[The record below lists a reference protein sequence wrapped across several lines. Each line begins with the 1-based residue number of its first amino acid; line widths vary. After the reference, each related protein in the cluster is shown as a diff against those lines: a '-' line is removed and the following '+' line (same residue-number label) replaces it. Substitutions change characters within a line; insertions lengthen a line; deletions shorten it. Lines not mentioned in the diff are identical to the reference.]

1 MGVILGRGGVAKIA
15 VKQLE
20 ALRIGDAGAKIRDD
34 GGLVGSI
41 RARAGGVSVTF
52 YWRYRFDGKVKEYPC
67 GTWPKE
73 SLAEIRAERDKA
85 RRLLE
90 EGKDPGEEKRIFRLA
105 AMAEQV
111 EAVGKERARIATV
124 EAQKAR
130 LTVRELFE
138 RWERRELINR
148 KDRGAEAL
156 RSFEKDV
163 FPSLG
168 AVAAEDVTRQMVVGI
183 LDAVVERGAPIVA
196 RELLGNLRQMFGFA
210 EVRGLVERDPTSR
223 LKRDDFGKKFERDR
237 VLADAEIK
245 ALPNKLVDARM
256 ADSSVAAIWIMLSTC
271 CRVGEVSQAAWKDVD
286 MAGGTWRIPPD
297 NSKNGKEHTIYLSQF
312 AIGQFEA
319 LKALD
324 GESPWVLPARW
335 TDKHVCPK
343 SLSKQLG
350 DRQRGDKE
358 PMACRSLHTNALEL
372 PGGKW
377 TAHDLRRTGA
387 TLMGTL
393 GVRPDVI
400 EKCLNHV
407 QQNKLI
413 RIYQRQELKE
423 EQAEAWRLLGE
434 RLDLLLRADADNVV
448 PLRGVA

>member
-1 MGVILGRGGVAKIA
+1 MARLT
-15 VKQLE
+15 VKELE
-20 ALRIGDAGAKIRDD
+20 ALRASAAGTKIRDD

-41 RARAGGVSVTF
+41 RACADSVSVTF
-52 YWRYRFDGKVKEYPC
+52 YWRYRFNGKVREYPC

-73 SLAEIRAERDKA
+73 SLADIRGGRDKA
-85 RRLLE
+85 RRLLD
-90 EGKDPGEEKRIFRLA
+90 EGKDPGEEKRIARLA
-105 AMAEQV
+105 AKAEQA
-111 EAVGKERARIATV
+111 EAVSKEKARIAEV

-130 LTVRELFE
+130 LTIRELFD
-138 RWERRELINR
+138 RWERRELTGR
-148 KDRGAEAL
+148 KDKGAEAR

-168 AVAAEDVTRQMVVGI
+168 SVAAEDVTRQLVVGI
-183 LDAVVERGAPIVA
+183 LDSVVERGAPIVA

-210 EVRGLVERDPTSR
+210 EMRGLVERDPTSR
-223 LKRDDFGKKFERDR
+223 LKRDDFGKKVERER
-237 VLADAEIK
+237 VLTDAEIK
-245 ALPNKLVDARM
+245 LLPSKLKEARM
-256 ADSSVAAIWIMLSTC
+256 ADSNVAALWLMLSTC
-271 CRVGEVSQAAWKDVD
+271 CRVGEISQAEWKDVRLD
-286 MAGGTWRIPPD
+286 ARTWRIPRD
-297 NSKNGKEHTIYLSQF
+297 NSKNAREHTVYLSSF
-312 AIGQFEA
+312 SVLQFEA
-319 LKALD
+319 LKALA

-343 SLSKQLG
+343 SISKQLG

-413 RIYQRQELKE
+413 RIYQRQELRE
-423 EQAEAWRLLGE
+423 EQAEAWRILGG
-434 RLDLLLRADADNVV
+434 RLDLLLRADAGNVV
-448 PLRGVA
+448 ALRGAA